1 MGQAKLILTTSVL
14 PRGDFDEGLD
24 ITKFLGLYGVS
35 QVYNESFATIVG
47 LTMVTTGFGSVERV
61 IVNLNRE
68 NCKLT

>member
-1 MGQAKLILTTSVL
+1 MKALISRSSLAYMECLRFTT
-14 PRGDFDEGLD
+14 
-24 ITKFLGLYGVS
+24 
-35 QVYNESFATIVG
+35 SFATIVG